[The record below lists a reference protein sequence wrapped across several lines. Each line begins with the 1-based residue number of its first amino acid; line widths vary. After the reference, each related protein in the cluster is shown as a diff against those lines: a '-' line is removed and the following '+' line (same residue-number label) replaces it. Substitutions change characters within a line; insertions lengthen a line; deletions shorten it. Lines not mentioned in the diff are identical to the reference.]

1 MLPPGITT
9 RGGKVSEPLGQHGGD
24 SFVLSDAD
32 VLASRY
38 AGIAFLADKARDFG
52 ADAAAVMPA
61 DKVVVDERV
70 RLKCA
75 VPVCQGY
82 GHYLH
87 CPPNTFSVE
96 EFRAVLARFAVALLV
111 QVESPQT
118 SVDLDE
124 EGLAGKNAAELEALL
139 HGEPNLRLLRVIG
152 RLEAEAFKAGFYYAS
167 GFAGGIC
174 LLCPECVGVGSG
186 KPCRHPYEARPSMEG
201 VGIDVFKTAANAG
214 LSISLSADEPVRWTG
229 LLLVD

>member
-1 MLPPGITT
+1 MTGQ
-9 RGGKVSEPLGQHGGD
+9 RGDSGQLATSLLGQAEAAP
-24 SFVLSDAD
+24 F
-32 VLASRY
+32 
-38 AGIAFLADKARDFG
+38 AFLISKAKEFG
-52 ADAAAVMPA
+52 ADGGALLTASG
-61 DKVVVDERV
+61 VVVDERV

-87 CPPNTFSVE
+87 CPPNTYSVD
-96 EFRAVLARFAVALLV
+96 EFRVVLDRFRIALLV
-111 QVESPQT
+111 QVNSPQT
-118 SVDLDE
+118 SLDLDD

-139 HGEPNLRLLRVIG
+139 HGEPNKRLLQIIG
-152 RLEAEAFKAGFYYAS
+152 RLEAEAFKAGYYYAT

-186 KPCRHPYEARPSMEG
+186 KPCRRPFEARPSMEG

-214 LSISLSADEPVRWTG
+214 LPISLSADEPVRWTG
-229 LLLVD
+229 LLLLD